1 MNITKQQIIAF
12 ALTLNLIDIHEF
24 NTISFDQISS
34 RAFSERMFSDV
45 HAKWVS
51 VLDAYNWFL
60 QDNGQ
65 NDKFGFRQSS
75 LEKNTKILIDA
86 KIIE

>member
-1 MNITKQQIIAF
+1 MTITKQQIIAF
-12 ALTLNLIDIHEF
+12 ALTLNLVDIYEF
-24 NTISFDQISS
+24 DTITFDQISS
-34 RAFSERMFSDV
+34 RAFSERMYSDA
-45 HAKWVS
+45 HAKWVN

-60 QDNGQ
+60 NDNGE